1 MAEATNTGSQELLTC
16 LVCLDILKEPV
27 TTPCGHNYCM
37 ECITGCWEQAGAYS
51 CPQCRETFTPRPVLC
66 RNTLL
71 AEVVQKLNKRG
82 SNSALPQNYAG
93 PGEVECSFCAGRKF
107 RAVKS
112 CLTCLASFCET
123 HIQLHYEGAAWKSHR
138 LVSPTGNLQQKL
150 CTQHQ
155 RGLEAFCK
163 TDQMCICLLCVA
175 NGHRSHETVELEA
188 ERAEKQTQLGAILI
202 EIRRKI
208 LEIEKSLEE
217 VRQTVRLV
225 KVSADREVQE
235 VEKNLV
241 DLIRAIEE
249 IRRRLTGL
257 IREQERCESRK
268 AERIMERLQEQ
279 MDALKRQ
286 DDELADL
293 SKTDDHIHFLQYFPT
308 LCIPPGEGDSLSIT
322 VGTDFSSEDLRK
334 ELLCLKEHL
343 DEISQKEL
351 AKITERVSMLRSPEP
366 RSREDFLKYACHLT
380 LDPNTAHTRI
390 SLSEGNKKATWMEE
404 AQSFIDHPDR
414 FDCKLQVLCAEGLS
428 GTRCY
433 WEVEW
438 RGGAWI
444 GVTYKGISRK
454 GRDLACLLG
463 WNDKSWSLFCSSS
476 SYIAWHNN
484 NKTKISAPC
493 FSRIGV
499 YLDYPTG
506 CLSFFCVTDTMMLL
520 HRFMASFT
528 EPLYPGFG
536 LHPYLDSSITIYKNN
551 LNIH

>member
-1 MAEATNTGSQELLTC
+1 GASEATNTGSQELLTC

-188 ERAEKQTQLGAILI
+188 ERAEKQVRHLRYFRCLRWAKWYVIMCREFPLYFCPSFYIPMMHVVMMHMLMGQLI
-202 EIRRKI
+202 
-208 LEIEKSLEE
+208 
-217 VRQTVRLV
+217 VF
-225 KVSADREVQE
+225 
-235 VEKNLV
+235 
-241 DLIRAIEE
+241 
-249 IRRRLTGL
+249 
-257 IREQERCESRK
+257 
-268 AERIMERLQEQ
+268 
-279 MDALKRQ
+279 
-286 DDELADL
+286 
-293 SKTDDHIHFLQYFPT
+293 FL
-308 LCIPPGEGDSLSIT
+308 CSD
-322 VGTDFSSEDLRK
+322 
-334 ELLCLKEHL
+334 
-343 DEISQKEL
+343 
-351 AKITERVSMLRSPEP
+351 
-366 RSREDFLKYACHLT
+366 ACHLT

-536 LHPYLDSSITIYKNN
+536 LHPYLDSSITISCTLIK
-551 LNIH
+551 LMCNIS